1 LTNYA
6 LLGYISSIFKSK
18 GKLMANE
25 KKDKQV
31 KRNLCNRAFKARVG
45 SASRSLKE
53 ALSQK
58 DAFSIQEKLNE
69 VYSLMDKG
77 VKKGVFKINK
87 ASRLKACLNA
97 AAKKASV

>member
-1 LTNYA
+1 
-6 LLGYISSIFKSK
+6 
-18 GKLMANE
+18 MANE

-31 KRNLCNRAFKARVG
+31 KRPSAEKRNIQSKKRNLCNRALKARVN

-58 DAFSIQEKLNE
+58 DAPLIQEKLNE
-69 VYSLMDKG
+69 VYSLMDKS

-87 ASRLKACLNA
+87 ASRLKARLNI

>member
-1 LTNYA
+1 
-6 LLGYISSIFKSK
+6 
-18 GKLMANE
+18 MANE
-25 KKDKQV
+25 KKDKKVKLPSAEKRNIQSK

>member
-1 LTNYA
+1 
-6 LLGYISSIFKSK
+6 
-18 GKLMANE
+18 MANE

-31 KRNLCNRAFKARVG
+31 VKRPSAEKRNIQSKKRNLCNRALKARVG

-58 DAFSIQEKLNE
+58 DASSIQEKLNE

-87 ASRLKACLNA
+87 ASRLKARLST

>member
-1 LTNYA
+1 
-6 LLGYISSIFKSK
+6 
-18 GKLMANE
+18 MANE

-31 KRNLCNRAFKARVG
+31 KRPSAEKRNIQSKKRNLCNRALKARVN

-53 ALSQK
+53 ALAQK
-58 DAFSIQEKLNE
+58 DAPLIQEKLNE
-69 VYSLMDKG
+69 VYSLMDKS

-87 ASRLKACLNA
+87 ASRLKARLNI